1 MEFELSFD
9 SIKLQESTFYNDQI
23 GASIHTYTKDG
34 FPDLTESDVVMFG
47 LNEYRGT
54 NYRNDD
60 DQLLNNVRS
69 SFYNLY
75 QGQNRIRI
83 ADLGNLKIGHKKSD
97 TIHLL
102 SEVLVE
108 CERRNLFAIIIGGSH
123 DMTLAQYDAC
133 VVQNKICSLV
143 NIDRSIDFGKSTE
156 ESNSKNFMSH
166 IISRSPS
173 LLFNF
178 SNIGHQSYFTSVAHH
193 DLIDKLFFDAVR
205 LGDISNDLQEI
216 EPYTRN
222 ADFASIDMRSIKMQD
237 FPAQYD
243 GSPNGFDSK
252 EICQIAR
259 YFGVSSRLTSLGLY
273 EIFNAKD
280 VNQQSASLIAQM
292 LWCFLDG
299 YFHKMKDVKATDVD
313 MVKYHVSLRAG
324 EFNAVFY
331 KNKKIDKWWME
342 IPLLTKDSSFQ
353 NQCFMPC
360 SYSDYLIASKGEMPN
375 RWWKAFQKM
384 N

>member
-1 MEFELSFD
+1 
-9 SIKLQESTFYNDQI
+9 
-23 GASIHTYTKDG
+23 
-34 FPDLTESDVVMFG
+34 
-47 LNEYRGT
+47 
-54 NYRNDD
+54 
-60 DQLLNNVRS
+60 
-69 SFYNLY
+69 
-75 QGQNRIRI
+75 
-83 ADLGNLKIGHKKSD
+83 
-97 TIHLL
+97 
-102 SEVLVE
+102 
-108 CERRNLFAIIIGGSH
+108 
-123 DMTLAQYDAC
+123 
-133 VVQNKICSLV
+133 
-143 NIDRSIDFGKSTE
+143 
-156 ESNSKNFMSH
+156 
-166 IISRSPS
+166 
-173 LLFNF
+173 
-178 SNIGHQSYFTSVAHH
+178 
-193 DLIDKLFFDAVR
+193 
-205 LGDISNDLQEI
+205 
-216 EPYTRN
+216 
-222 ADFASIDMRSIKMQD
+222 MQD